1 MNGLGSIPRGKASVH
16 YHDETRVINSGDTF
30 EMRDVDLKVMGAM
43 KESLDYA
50 RKVLYPGLPW
60 YQVIAEILEMGI
72 KDMAGLAMMDQAGGK
87 E

>member
-1 MNGLGSIPRGKASVH
+1 MNGLGSIPRGKTTVR

-30 EMRDVDLKVMGAM
+30 EMRNVDLRVTGAM

-60 YQVIAEILEMGI
+60 YQVIAEILELGI

>member
-1 MNGLGSIPRGKASVH
+1 MNGLGSIPRARAVIH

-30 EMRDVDLKVMGAM
+30 EMRNIDIEVTGAL

-60 YQVIAEILEMGI
+60 YQVIREILEMGI
-72 KDMAGLAMMDQAGGK
+72 KDMAGLAMMDQAGG

>member
-1 MNGLGSIPRGKASVH
+1 MNGLGSIPRGKTSID
-16 YHDETRVINSGDTF
+16 YHDETRVINSDDTF
-30 EMRDVDLKVMGAM
+30 EMRNVDIKVTGAM

-60 YQVIAEILEMGI
+60 YQVIADIVTMGI
-72 KDMAGLAMMDQAGGK
+72 KDMAGLAMMDQAGG